1 MSGPSRVFA
10 VALAC
15 MLCAAGCSMRRFAV
29 NRIGDALA
37 GGGATFERD
46 DDVEL
51 VGDALPFGLKL
62 IESLLAESPRHQGL
76 LLAACRSFTL
86 YAYGYV
92 HQEADRAAGED
103 LERANQLRERAR
115 RLYLRAGRYGMRAL
129 EAKYPGIGQ
138 RLETDAAAAVRA
150 VRDPRHVPL
159 LYWNAAALGLAISA
173 SRNDAAMLARLPE
186 VEALLG
192 RALELDE
199 SWNQGA
205 LHEFQVVYASTRP
218 GVAAAELDRLHQ
230 HFERAVALSGG
241 KRASAFVGYAESVL
255 VRQQKRA
262 EFRQMLERA
271 LAIDAGEEQDFRLA
285 NLIAQRRARWL
296 LARIDEL
303 FLEEEPGAPAAEE
316 VEK

>member
-1 MSGPSRVFA
+1 MSGRNRVFA
-10 VALAC
+10 AALAC
-15 MLCAAGCSMRRFAV
+15 VLSAGACSMRRFAV

-46 DDVEL
+46 EDVEL

-76 LLAACRSFTL
+76 LLAACRGFTL

-92 HQEADRAAGED
+92 QQEADRAAEQD
-103 LERANQLRERAR
+103 LERSAQLRERAR
-115 RLYLRAGRYGMRAL
+115 RLYLRAGRYGMQAL
-129 EAKYPGIGQ
+129 EQKYPGIGR
-138 RLETDAAAAVRA
+138 RLETDAAAAVRV
-150 VRDPRHVPL
+150 VRDAKHVPL

-218 GVAAAELDRLHQ
+218 GVAAAELDRLRK
-230 HFERAVALSGG
+230 HFERAVELSGG
-241 KRASAFVGYAESVL
+241 RRASAFVGYAESVL
-255 VRQQKRA
+255 IRRQQRA
-262 EFRQMLERA
+262 EFREMLERA
-271 LAIDAGEEQDFRLA
+271 LAIDAGEEEDFRLS
-285 NLIAQRRARWL
+285 NRIAQRRARWL
-296 LARIDEL
+296 LGRIDEL
-303 FLEEEPGAPAAEE
+303 FLEEEPAAEE
-316 VEK
+316 VRK